1 MRFSDGKIDS
11 RKNTACRKKTV
22 ARLDHIED
30 GIQEK

>member
-1 MRFSDGKIDS
+1 MERLTQE
-11 RKNTACRKKTV
+11 RTQPAEKKTV